1 MAVFFQYD
9 HLPAFRNPVITIG
22 SFDGVHQGHKA
33 ILDQVVQC
41 TDRINGESI
50 LVTFEPHPRKIIQP
64 DAHLGLL
71 TSPEHKI
78 KLLQAAGIHHILVVP
93 FTRDFSMLSAEEYI
107 HRFLIEKL
115 HPHTIII
122 GYDHH
127 FGHSRE
133 GGIGMLQSEAPP
145 EVHILEIPARL
156 IDHAAVSST
165 KIRKALTEG
174 DVEEASAMLGR
185 PYSYQ
190 AIVVHGDKI
199 GRSIGYPTANLQ
211 AGYPDILIPGIGIY
225 AVMVK
230 FSNRVYRGMMSIGY
244 RPTVTDQ
251 KVIISEVNL
260 LDFKEDIYGNRLEIY
275 FIKRLRGEEKFDNL
289 EALTRQI
296 AKDEI
301 AARAAL
307 EQVSEQD
314 LF

>member
-9 HLPAFRNPVITIG
+9 HLPVFRNPVITIG

-41 TDRINGESI
+41 AKDIGGESI
-50 LVTFEPHPRKIIQP
+50 LVTFDPHPRKIIHP

-71 TSPEHKI
+71 TSPEQKI
-78 KLLQAAGIHHILVVP
+78 RLLQAAGMHHILVVP
-93 FTRDFSMLSAEEYI
+93 FTRDFSMLSAEEYM
-107 HRFLIEKL
+107 HDFLMAKL

-122 GYDHH
+122 GYDHR

-133 GGIGMLQSEAPP
+133 GGIDMLKSQAPP
-145 EVHILEIPARL
+145 GVLVLEIPARL

-165 KIRKALTEG
+165 KIRKALTDG
-174 DVEEASAMLGR
+174 DVEDAALMLGR

-190 AIVVHGDKI
+190 AIVIHGDKI

-211 AGYPDILIPGIGIY
+211 AVYPDMLIPGIGIY

-230 FSNRVYRGMMSIGY
+230 FESRFYQGMMSIGY

-251 KVIISEVNL
+251 KTITCEVNL
-260 LDFKEDIYGNRLEIY
+260 LDFEKDIYGNRLEIY
-275 FIKRLRGEEKFDNL
+275 FIKRLRGEEKFDSL
-289 EALTRQI
+289 DALSDQI
-296 AKDEI
+296 TKDEI
-301 AARAAL
+301 ATRSAL
-307 EQVSEQD
+307 EQVLIEH
-314 LF
+314 LY